1 MDTGN
6 RHAGKSFFFCGIG
19 GSGMFPLA
27 TILAARGATVAGSDR
42 ALDQGRSSGKF
53 DWLRAQGIALHPQ
66 DGSGVTSPEQIIVAS
81 AAVEDSV
88 PDIARASALGC
99 VRMTRAELNAALFNA
114 ATRRIGVA
122 GTSGK
127 STVTGMIAW
136 ILTRAGGNADWRAE
150 VSPAAADALHSA
162 SQTRMSG
169 DAVGWQPTVMNGAVM
184 RNFAGPANPHASA
197 IAGDPATYVSEVDE
211 SDGSI
216 ALYAPN
222 VAVVTNVSLDH
233 KSLAELHAL
242 FGDFLRKSPAAIV
255 NADDPESA
263 ALMSAGRISFGFAA
277 HADVR
282 GDHVIAEPFGC
293 RYSVTVGGS
302 RHDGS
307 LRMPGRHNVANALAA
322 IAAARAAGVSVAES
336 VAALNDFAGL
346 ARRYEVIGR
355 ANGIT
360 VIDDF
365 AHNPDK
371 VAATLAAATGLSGR
385 LLLFFQPH
393 GYGPLRQMG
402 SELAAAFAAGMR
414 DADRLWVS
422 DPVYFGGTV
431 DRSIGSETLVAA
443 IGERAQHLPSRAACG
458 EAMLAAAQPGD
469 RIIILGARDD
479 TLTDFAHELLGR
491 L

>member
-1 MDTGN
+1 MDTSN
-6 RHAGKSFFFCGIG
+6 IHPGKSYFFCGIG

-42 ALDQGRSSGKF
+42 ALDQGRSSDKF
-53 DWLRAQGIALHPQ
+53 DWLRAKGIALTPQ
-66 DGSGVTSPEQIIVAS
+66 DGSGVVSADQIIVAS

-88 PDIARASALGC
+88 PDIARAKALGC
-99 VRMTRAELNAALFNA
+99 VRMTRAELNAATFNA
-114 ATRRIGVA
+114 ATDRVGIA

-136 ILTRAGGNADWRAE
+136 ILTRAGR
-150 VSPAAADALHSA
+150 
-162 SQTRMSG
+162 R
-169 DAVGWQPTVMNGAVM
+169 PTVMNGAVM
-184 RNFAGPANPHASA
+184 RNFASPEAPHASA
-197 IAGDPATYVSEVDE
+197 LPGDADIYVSEVDE

-216 ALYAPN
+216 ALYAPT

-233 KSLAELHAL
+233 KSLAELHGL
-242 FGDFLRKSPAAIV
+242 FGDFLRKSPAAII

-263 ALMSAGRISFGFAA
+263 ALRGGGRVSFGFAKA
-277 HADVR
+277 ADVR
-282 GDHVIAEPFGC
+282 CDHYEAEPFGC
-293 RYSVTVGGS
+293 RYGVAVAGS
-302 RHDGS
+302 RHDGT

-322 IAAARAAGVSVAES
+322 IAATRAMGIPVAES

-346 ARRYEVIGR
+346 ARRFEVVGSAR
-355 ANGIT
+355 GVT

-371 VAATLAAATGLSGR
+371 VAATLAAATALPGR

-402 SELAAAFAAGMR
+402 TELAASFAAGMR
-414 DADRLWVS
+414 EDDHLWVC

-431 DRSIGSETLVAA
+431 DRSSGSETLVAR
-443 IGERAQHLPSRAACG
+443 IGPRATHLPTREACAT
-458 EAMLAAAQPGD
+458 AMLAQARSGD

-479 TLTDFAHELLGR
+479 TLTEFAHAMLEAIR
-491 L
+491 AA